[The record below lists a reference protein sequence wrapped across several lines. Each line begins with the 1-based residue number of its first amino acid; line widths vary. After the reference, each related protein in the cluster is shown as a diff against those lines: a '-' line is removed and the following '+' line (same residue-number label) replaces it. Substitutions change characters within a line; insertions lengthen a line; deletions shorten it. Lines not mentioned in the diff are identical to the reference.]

1 MPHEVRPFDTGN
13 YLYGDR
19 RRTGRSLP
27 LMAETMT
34 APQPNVA
41 TRRWQPIVR
50 QRARLRHPSTA
61 EIAHIPGKRGF
72 PIVGIMPEAL
82 IDPLGFVTR
91 MFERH
96 GPVYRFHAFGQWHVH
111 LTGAEANELVL
122 FDETGIFSAREGWGQ
137 LIEPLFPGALLI
149 KDGPDHRVDRRMMG
163 EAFKQAQLTAYQAI
177 FARDIEAS
185 IEAWLG
191 RRIAPYPEIRK
202 LTFRIAASTFL
213 GMPLNAEAKVAIR
226 SLGRMIRSLL
236 AVGKSP
242 LPSLVRARG
251 HVAKARL
258 DTILAQLIAAKRAS
272 PGNDFLSRMVNLRD
286 EHGNL
291 LPAQRICD
299 SFTFLLSAAHD
310 TLASSLTSLVY
321 YLAAHPDWAA
331 RLRDELEASGIVDP
345 ADAASAPLP
354 LMDMFYKETLRL
366 NGPAPV
372 VWRRCVRDFSINGY
386 RIPAGT
392 MCGANLMMAHRLPS
406 LWADPARFDPDRF
419 APEAEQERSRFAFI
433 PFGAGVH
440 KCLGMHFAQQQ
451 ARIFVAQLLRTADL
465 RLAGERPVRWYQW
478 PNCRPRG
485 PFFLEVLPRCRE
497 R

>member
-1 MPHEVRPFDTGN
+1 MRLALRRFDMGN
-13 YLYGDR
+13 YRYGGGPR
-19 RRTGRSLP
+19 PGRSP
-27 LMAETMT
+27 SLMGDTLT
-34 APQPNVA
+34 APRPTAA

-50 QRARLRHPSTA
+50 EPARLRHPSTA
-61 EIAHIPGKRGF
+61 DIAHIPGKRGL
-72 PIVGIMPEAL
+72 PVVGVMPEAL
-82 IDPLGFVTR
+82 LDPLGFATR

-96 GPVYRFHAFGQWHVH
+96 GPIYRFHAFGQWHVH
-111 LTGAEANELVL
+111 LTGPEANEAVL

-163 EAFKQAQLTAYQAI
+163 EAFKQAQLAGYQAI
-177 FARDIEAS
+177 FAHDIESS
-185 IEAWLG
+185 IDAWLG

-213 GMPLNAEAKVAIR
+213 GVPLNDEAKVAIH

-251 HVAKARL
+251 RIAKAKL
-258 DTILAQLIAAKRAS
+258 EAILAKLIAAKRAS
-272 PGNDFLSRMVNLRD
+272 PGTDFLSRMANLGD

-291 LPAQRICD
+291 LPEQRICD

-310 TLASSLTSLVY
+310 TLASSLTSLIY
-321 YLAAHPDWAA
+321 YLAAHPDWA
-331 RLRDELEASGIVDP
+331 RQLRDELEASGVVDP
-345 ADAASAPLP
+345 ADAPAASLP

-372 VWRRCVRDFSINGY
+372 VWRRCVREFSIYGHN
-386 RIPAGT
+386 IPAGT
-392 MCGANLMMAHRLPS
+392 MCGANLMMTHRLPS
-406 LWADPARFDPDRF
+406 VWPDPSRFDPERF
-419 APEAEQERSRFAFI
+419 AAQAEQERNRFAYI

-451 ARIFVAQLLRTADL
+451 ARIFIAQLLGTAEL
-465 RLAGERPVRWYQW
+465 RLAGDRPVRWYQW

-485 PFFLEVLPRCRE
+485 PFFLEVLPRR
-497 R
+497 RGR

>member
-1 MPHEVRPFDTGN
+1 MAEAAAATDS
-13 YLYGDR
+13 R
-19 RRTGRSLP
+19 R
-27 LMAETMT
+27 LMAETLT
-34 APQPNVA
+34 VPPPSAV

-50 QRARLRHPSTA
+50 EPRRLRHPNSG
-61 EIAHIPGKRGF
+61 EIAHIPGKRGL
-72 PIVGIMPEAL
+72 PVVGVMPEVL
-82 IDPLGFVTR
+82 FDPLGFATR

-111 LTGAEANELVL
+111 LTGPEANELVL

-149 KDGPDHRVDRRMMG
+149 KDGPEHRVDRRLMG
-163 EAFKQAQLTAYQAI
+163 EAFKQAQLAGYQAI

-185 IEAWLG
+185 IDSWLG

-213 GMPLNAEAKVAIR
+213 GVPLNDEAKVAIG

-236 AVGKSP
+236 AMGKSP

-258 DTILAQLIAAKRAS
+258 ETILARLIATKRS
-272 PGNDFLSRMVNLRD
+272 TPGTDFLSRMANLRD
-286 EHGNL
+286 ERGNL
-291 LPAQRICD
+291 LSQQRICD

-310 TLASSLTSLVY
+310 TLASSLTSLIY
-321 YLAAHPDWAA
+321 YLAAHPDWTA
-331 RLRDELEASGIVDP
+331 RLRDELTMSGIVDP
-345 ADAASAPLP
+345 IDAASAPLP

-372 VWRRCVRDFSINGY
+372 VWRRCVRDFSIYGH

-392 MCGANLMMAHRLPS
+392 MCGANLIMSHRLPS
-406 LWADPARFDPDRF
+406 LWTDPARFDPERF
-419 APEAEQERSRFAFI
+419 TPEAEQERGRFAYI

-451 ARIFVAQLLRTADL
+451 ARIFIALMVRSADL
-465 RLAGERPVRWYQW
+465 RLAGDRPVRWYQW

-485 PFFLEVLPRCRE
+485 PFFLEVFPRRRE